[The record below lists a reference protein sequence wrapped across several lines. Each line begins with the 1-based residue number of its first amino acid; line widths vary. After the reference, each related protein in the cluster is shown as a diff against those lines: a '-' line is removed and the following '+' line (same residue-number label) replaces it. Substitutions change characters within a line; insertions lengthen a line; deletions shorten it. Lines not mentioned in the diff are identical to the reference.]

1 MNNHQKHSEARAFT
15 LIELLITVS
24 ILGILSSIAMVNL
37 SSTWTRSRLLSTTR
51 DLENWLNDQRR
62 YAMNNNLTCRVS
74 IDHNKKQLL
83 SSIDSSSGSEPCVDV
98 ASESNAGV
106 FDIAEHFGQGHEKL
120 SLLSTPSTD
129 PNHSDGGIRFSFRGF
144 SQNHQLSSEGILELR
159 LKHEDL
165 QQQRCIRIIS
175 PIGMMRDGRADDQS
189 SRCHYDKTY

>member
-1 MNNHQKHSEARAFT
+1 MNNLTRRSDSAGFT
-15 LIELLITVS
+15 LIELLVTAS
-24 ILGILSSIAMVNL
+24 ILGILASIAMVNL

-51 DLENWLNDQRR
+51 ELENWLSDQRR

-74 IDHNKKQLL
+74 IDHNNKQLV
-83 SSIDSSSGSEPCVDV
+83 STIDSSSGTELCIDD
-98 ASESNAGV
+98 ESLPGQGV
-106 FDIAEHFGQGHEKL
+106 FNLAEHFGQGHEKL
-120 SLLSTPSTD
+120 ALLSTPSTD

-175 PIGMMRDGRADDQS
+175 PIGMMRDGRAEDQLS
-189 SRCHYDKTY
+189 GCHYDKTY

>member
-1 MNNHQKHSEARAFT
+1 MNNHQKNSEARAFT

-83 SSIDSSSGSEPCVDV
+83 SSIEG
-98 ASESNAGV
+98 
-106 FDIAEHFGQGHEKL
+106 L
-120 SLLSTPSTD
+120 SAV
-129 PNHSDGGIRFSFRGF
+129 
-144 SQNHQLSSEGILELR
+144 
-159 LKHEDL
+159 
-165 QQQRCIRIIS
+165 
-175 PIGMMRDGRADDQS
+175 RA
-189 SRCHYDKTY
+189 R

>member
-1 MNNHQKHSEARAFT
+1 MNNLRRGSKSAGFT
-15 LIELLITVS
+15 LIELLITAS
-24 ILGILSSIAMVNL
+24 ILGILASIAMVNL

-51 DLENWLNDQRR
+51 ELENWLSDQRR

-74 IDHNKKQLL
+74 IDHNNKKLV
-83 SSIDSSSGSEPCVDV
+83 STIDSGSGSEPCIDA
-98 ASESNAGV
+98 ASPPSTGV
-106 FDIAEHFGQGHEKL
+106 FDLAEHFGQGHEKL
-120 SLLSTPSTD
+120 ALLSTPSTD

-175 PIGMMRDGRADDQS
+175 PIGMMRDGRTEDQLS
-189 SRCHYDKTY
+189 GCQYDKTY